1 MKPEILFVHGF
12 MSGVQ
17 SSKWLHLQTL
27 TDRYTVNI
35 FEVDYRAEPPYL
47 VLNRLVER
55 VRQLDQLESV
65 VVAHSLGCF
74 FTRLAQLRLRGFS
87 SILLNPSFKPSLTL
101 FNGGERSM
109 PAAFQAQYEQL
120 EQEVGQRI
128 GSRDGPETALI
139 ELGDEVVDQ
148 PSQLHFFEQ
157 SALITLEG
165 GSHSFEAFDLLNQHI
180 ERGINMSFMFG
191 EPCGE

>member
-12 MSGVQ
+12 MSGAQ

-27 TDRYTVNI
+27 TDRYTVNL
-35 FEVDYRAEPPYL
+35 FEVDYRAEPPDW
-47 VLNRLVER
+47 VLDRLIER
-55 VRQLDQLESV
+55 VRRLDDLEAV

-87 SILLNPSFKPSLTL
+87 SILLNPSFKPSSTL
-101 FNGGERSM
+101 FKGGERSM

-120 EQEVGQRI
+120 EQEVGRRV
-128 GSRDGPETALI
+128 GSRDGPETVLI

-148 PSQLHFFEQ
+148 RAQLHFFEQ
-157 SALITLEG
+157 SALMTLEG
-165 GSHSFEAFDLLNQHI
+165 GGHSFEAFDVLNQHI
-180 ERGINMSFMFG
+180 ERCINMSFMFG
-191 EPCGE
+191 APSGE